1 MESQILTFPGAGE
14 EIQRVQLVRF
24 DSWEDLN
31 FWQPEPSDNAFACFR
46 QIYRQYLI
54 PAAPWVFGSLV
65 MFRLPE
71 GLQVPE
77 ALMDRWK
84 GRVEDPMSVAA
95 LSLRRGVL
103 VLGRKPL
110 FRDEAVKQLWQT
122 LSREG
127 CLSIVKGKLPMVT
140 SIIPVAN
147 RSGYLTESEPDA
159 QLKVNA
165 SFFIMD
171 PFDCATGFDHISIP
185 FGLLVKNGVVEN
197 PPLYAREALL
207 VRQDGSVEIEM
218 PRLQQ
223 MKLRIGDRV
232 YLHGENARIFS
243 RPRHFRS
250 PLGRRALVIIGR
262 TVAAVYEGSAP
273 IPCSGFVLCPEGEC
287 LARPGD
293 TVTYEGMEDVVFGIQ
308 VGNSILRNGVKTE
321 KFLSR
326 FFNIRGL
333 QRIAYP
339 PCLYPLDFQNARA
352 ARIAL
357 GADKSGKPMLLWA
370 EGAAKL
376 GHVPGQDSQG
386 ASLSDMAGI
395 CARVGM
401 VNAVNLDGGGSAQLL
416 MKNKRSLRISDRN
429 ADFTESQRPVPLG
442 LIVK

>member
-1 MESQILTFPGAGE
+1 MESQILTFPGTGE

-24 DSWEDLN
+24 DSWEDLR
-31 FWQPEPSDNAFACFR
+31 FWQPEPSAEAFSCFR
-46 QIYRQYLI
+46 HIYQQYLI

-77 ALMDRWK
+77 ALMAPWK
-84 GRVEDPMSVAA
+84 GRVEDPLAVAA
-95 LSLRRGVL
+95 LTLRRGIL
-103 VLGRKPL
+103 VVGKKPL
-110 FRDEAVKQLWQT
+110 FRDAATRQLWQ
-122 LSREG
+122 LLEENG
-127 CLSIVKGKLPMVT
+127 CVSIVKGRLPILT

-147 RSGYLTESEPDA
+147 TAGFLTESEPGA

-171 PFDCATGFDHISIP
+171 PFDCATAFDHIGIP
-185 FGLLVKNGVVEN
+185 FGLLVKNGIVEN
-197 PPLYAREALL
+197 PPLYTREALL
-207 VRQDGSVEIEM
+207 VRRDGSVEIEI
-218 PRLQQ
+218 PRLPQ
-223 MKLRIGDRV
+223 MKIRIGGRV
-232 YLHGENARIFS
+232 YIHGENASFYS
-243 RPRHFRS
+243 RPAHFRS
-250 PLGRRALVIIGR
+250 PPGRKALVITGR
-262 TVAAVYEGSAP
+262 TVTAVYEGSAP
-273 IPCSGFVLCPEGEC
+273 IPCSGFVLCPDGEC
-287 LARPGD
+287 PARPGD

-308 VGNSILRNGVKTE
+308 VGNSIVRNGTKTE
-321 KFLSR
+321 KFISR
-326 FFNIRGL
+326 FFNVKGL

-357 GADKSGKPMLLWA
+357 GADAQGKPMLLWA

-386 ASLSDMAGI
+386 ASLSDMADL

-416 MKNKRSLRISDRN
+416 VNNKRSLHISDRN
-429 ADFTESQRPVPLG
+429 TDFTESERPVPLG
-442 LIVK
+442 LMVK